1 MGMLDGKSIVVTGG
15 TRGFGRA
22 MAEAFLY
29 EGARVTICG
38 RSGEAVGRAV
48 VDMAAIAGGDRITGA
63 ACDTGVREQA
73 DALGAHAMTT
83 FGRIDVWVNN
93 AAISGPYGP
102 ILKVPPDRFEEVIW
116 TDVLGVYH
124 GTYAALY
131 YMVPQRSGK
140 VINIAGLGADGR
152 AHALQTAYSSSKA
165 WVQSFT
171 RSVAVEYEDSGV
183 GIFVFS
189 PGMMITELVT
199 RCEGTDE
206 PSCARLQR
214 LPAVLGAIGQKPE
227 VPARRVVW
235 LASSATDGRTGLVV
249 RESGPLKLLGRFL
262 ARAVRRAFGRRPDL
276 PDVEVK
282 RLA

>member
-1 MGMLDGKSIVVTGG
+1 MGRLDGKSIVVTGG

-22 MAEAFLY
+22 MAEAFLS

-38 RSGEAVGRAV
+38 RSGEAVGRAAV
-48 VDMAAIAGGDRITGA
+48 ELAAIAGGDRITGA
-63 ACDTGVREQA
+63 ECDTAVREQV

-93 AAISGPYGP
+93 AAVSGPFGAL
-102 ILKVPPDRFEEVIW
+102 LKVPPDRFEEVIRAN
-116 TDVLGVYH
+116 VLGVYH

-131 YMVPQRSGK
+131 YMVGQGSGK

-152 AHALQTAYSSSKA
+152 AHALQSAYSSSKA

-171 RSVAVEYEDSGV
+171 RSVAAEYKDRGV
-183 GIFVFS
+183 GIFVFN

-206 PSCARLQR
+206 LACARLEG
-214 LPAVLGAIGQKPE
+214 LPAVLGSIGQRPE

-249 RESGPLKLLGRFL
+249 RESGPLKIMWMFL
-262 ARAVRRAFGRRPDL
+262 RSAVRRVFGGRTAL

>member
-1 MGMLDGKSIVVTGG
+1 MGRLEGRSIVVTGG

-22 MAEAFLY
+22 MAEAFLA

-48 VDMAAIAGGDRITGA
+48 VELAAIAGGDRITGA
-63 ACDTGVREQA
+63 ECDTAAREKV
-73 DALGAHAMTT
+73 DALGAHAITT
-83 FGRIDVWVNN
+83 FGRVDVWVNN
-93 AAISGPYGP
+93 AAISGPFGP
-102 ILKVPPDRFEEVIW
+102 VLGVPPDRFEEVIW
-116 TDVLGVYH
+116 TNVLGVYH

-131 YMVPQRSGK
+131 YMVPKASGK

-152 AHALQTAYSSSKA
+152 PHALQTAYSSSKA

-183 GIFVFS
+183 GVHVFD

-206 PSCARLQR
+206 QACAQLER
-214 LPAVLGAIGQKPE
+214 LPRVLGVIGRKPE
-227 VPARRVVW
+227 VPARRLVW
-235 LASSATDGRTGLVV
+235 LASSATDGRTGLIV
-249 RESGPLKLLGRFL
+249 RESGALKLLGMFL
-262 ARAVRRAFGRRPDL
+262 ASVVRRASGREPEH
-276 PDVEVK
+276 PDVEVR